1 LLVNARDAIAAGGR
15 ISVEV
20 RALRVSGEYVAAR
33 DELQPGDYAL
43 VIVSDN
49 GSGMDSVTLARV
61 FEPFFTTKGPERGT
75 GLGLAVVQG
84 ITQQHDGHVHV
95 YSELG
100 VGTTFKIYLPLATG
114 EARSEALPL
123 PLPDSLNGT
132 ERILVVDDDEHV
144 RKTLE
149 RVLTRQG
156 YNVEFAATEARALHL
171 LGQQTFDVLLTDV
184 VFGVSNGPAL
194 AEKARS
200 LQPALRTLFM
210 TGYTRR
216 VIPSLEGPALLKPF
230 SVAELFTALR
240 TVLAAR

>member
-1 LLVNARDAIAAGGR
+1 
-15 ISVEV
+15 
-20 RALRVSGEYVAAR
+20 VAAR
-33 DELQPGDYAL
+33 DELRPGDYAL

-49 GSGMDSVTLARV
+49 GAGMDPSTLARV

-100 VGTTFKIYLPLATG
+100 VGTTFKIYLPLAAG

-123 PLPDSLNGT
+123 ALPKNLNGT

-156 YNVEFAATEARALHL
+156 YNVEFAATEDQALHL
-171 LGQQTFDVLLTDV
+171 LGRQTFDLLLTDV

-194 AEKARS
+194 AEKSRL
-200 LQPALRTLFM
+200 LQPALRVLFM

-216 VIPSLEGPALLKPF
+216 VVPSLEGPALLKPF
-230 SVAELFTALR
+230 SVTELLTALR